1 MRRSTAALLSTAFM
15 STGLLLGGCAPGSS
29 GSPDASSAGAAST
42 ATSSAA
48 LLARHGLA
56 GDGPAIV
63 ERLEAMPSQDRPR
76 DLMASV
82 RPGELQLSDGQGKA
96 ILPMPRDR
104 FYLSVAPYVDH
115 THECHFHSLT
125 TCQGEM
131 MRAPVHLTIRDGSG
145 APLVD
150 KDVVTNANGF
160 VGTWLPKG
168 SSGTVEVTSP
178 SGRGTQSFSTAAADD
193 PTCMTTLRLTRS

>member
-1 MRRSTAALLSTAFM
+1 VRRSTAALLSTAFV
-15 STGLLLGGCAPGSS
+15 STGLLLGACAPGSS
-29 GSPDASSAGAAST
+29 ASPDVSSAEAATT
-42 ATSSAA
+42 ASAA

-63 ERLEAMPSQDRPR
+63 ERLEALPSQDRPR
-76 DLMASV
+76 DLMVSV

-96 ILPMPRDR
+96 SLPLPRDR

-131 MRAPVHLTIRDGSG
+131 MRTAVHLTIRDASG

-160 VGTWLPKG
+160 VGSWLPKG
-168 SSGTVEVTSP
+168 SSGTVEVVSRR
-178 SGRGTQSFSTAAADD
+178 GRGTQPFSTEAADD
-193 PTCMTTLRLTRS
+193 PTCMTTLRLTSS